1 MLPYQRTDGTLDGVV
16 VTFVDVTG
24 LVRGEERQRTLV
36 DELNHR
42 VRNMLTVVIA
52 LASQTLANA
61 PDQVAGVSA
70 FIARLRAMSR
80 AYNLLSQAG
89 WREVPLREIVKVEL
103 EPFVVT
109 GRKRVA
115 VKGPDIQLSPKGALA
130 FGLAVH
136 ELATNAA
143 KYGALSQ
150 ADGSV
155 DVTWTVNGSQP
166 PRRLVLD
173 WEERDG
179 PRVREPA
186 ESGFGTRLIE
196 QQIGYG
202 LDGKVEIAYAA
213 DGLRA
218 RLEAPLDEK
227 VAADAANLP

>member
-1 MLPYQRTDGTLDGVV
+1 
-16 VTFVDVTG
+16 
-24 LVRGEERQRTLV
+24 
-36 DELNHR
+36 
-42 VRNMLTVVIA
+42 
-52 LASQTLANA
+52 
-61 PDQVAGVSA
+61 
-70 FIARLRAMSR
+70 MSR

-109 GRKRVA
+109 GQQARH
-115 VKGPDIQLSPKGALA
+115 GQGAGHSA
-130 FGLAVH
+130 FAERCAGVRLAVH

-155 DVTWTVNGSQP
+155 DVTWTVNGAAAA
-166 PRRLVLD
+166 RRLVLD
-173 WEERDG
+173 WRGTGRAARASSRPE
-179 PRVREPA
+179 A
-186 ESGFGTRLIE
+186 GFGTRLIE

-218 RLEAPLDEK
+218 RLEAPLDEEGRGGRAEPPMTRTCSMA
-227 VAADAANLP
+227 VACWSSRTKR